1 MMLAFLIIFLVTV
14 RLNIYIKKTGSTGDD
29 SAKAV
34 KIIISLKYLSNFWR
48 TLEML
53 LINCGINLILT
64 WSKNV
69 IISNAAENQDTKF
82 AKADKKLYVPVVI

>member
-1 MMLAFLIIFLVTV
+1 MLAFLIIFLVTV

-29 SAKAV
+29 STKAV

>member
-29 SAKAV
+29 STKAV